1 VLELLVAGAV
11 FMAAALGSLQLWG
24 EAAASS
30 ALQQQR
36 LQQREGIER
45 DRLLLQQH
53 WRLQLGADGS
63 QPGCVSAARLL
74 AEAATL
80 PPAPALQR
88 QLQASA
94 DGAALLVEW
103 GDHPAPRRRWYTA
116 AGLGLCASAGALTD
130 SQVEGLD

>member
-1 VLELLVAGAV
+1 MAGAV

-36 LQQREGIER
+36 LQ
-45 DRLLLQQH
+45 
-53 WRLQLGADGS
+53 LGADGS

-74 AEAATL
+74 AEAANL